1 MKIYFEALLVYMRN
15 LGVDRI
21 WTEMTMSGSH
31 VDYWDQEFQAT
42 KNGDYKKIGIPK
54 QFIKLFDTLVEKYG
68 EEIWDG
74 SQNDWGSDFYRV
86 DINVFLSEREI
97 VITSDIEEQ
106 TTDGLSHEYDVIED
120 PSVQSFLDENEINDF
135 EVSYSGGGDDGYI
148 EDDGYDDEG
157 NQYRLSD
164 DLENYLYSKLKN
176 SFGGWEINEG
186 SSGKFI
192 INRQTML
199 IEHEWYENEWVG
211 SDLRIEITGKDL
223 D

>member
-1 MKIYFEALLVYMRN
+1 MKKYFEALLVYMRN

-21 WTEMTMSGSH
+21 WTEMTMDGSRM
-31 VDYWDQEFQAT
+31 DYWDQEFQAT

-97 VITSDIEEQ
+97 IITSDIEEQ
-106 TTDGLSHEYDVIED
+106 TTDGSSDEYDVIEV
-120 PSVQSFLDENEINDF
+120 PSVQSFLDENEIDDF

-164 DLENYLYSKLKN
+164 DLENYLYSKLNN
-176 SFGGWEINEG
+176 SFGGWEMNEG

-192 INRQTML
+192 INRYTME
-199 IEHEWYENEWVG
+199 IEHEWYENDWVESG
-211 SDLRIEITGKDL
+211 LRIEITEKDL

>member
-1 MKIYFEALLVYMRN
+1 MKKYFEALLVYMRN

-31 VDYWDQEFQAT
+31 VDHWDQEFQAT
-42 KNGDYKKIGIPK
+42 KNGDYKKISVPK
-54 QFIKLFDTLVEKYG
+54 QFIKLFDTLVEKYR

-106 TTDGLSHEYDVIED
+106 TTDGSSDEYDVIEV
-120 PSVQSFLDENEINDF
+120 PSVQSFLDENEIDDF

-164 DLENYLYSKLKN
+164 DLENYLYSKLNN

-192 INRQTML
+192 INRQTME

>member
-1 MKIYFEALLVYMRN
+1 MKKYFEALLVYMRN
-15 LGVDRI
+15 LGVDRV

-31 VDYWDQEFQAT
+31 MDHWDQEFQAT

-106 TTDGLSHEYDVIED
+106 TTDGSSDEYDVIEV
-120 PSVQSFLDENEINDF
+120 PSVQSFLDENEIDDF

-164 DLENYLYSKLKN
+164 DLENYLYSKLNN

>member
-1 MKIYFEALLVYMRN
+1 MKKYFDALLVYMRN
-15 LGVDRI
+15 LGVDRV
-21 WTEMTMSGSH
+21 WTEMTMDGSH

-42 KNGDYKKIGIPK
+42 KNGDYKKIGMPK

-68 EEIWDG
+68 QEIWDG
-74 SQNDWGSDFYRV
+74 SQNEWDSEYYRV
-86 DINVFLSEREI
+86 DINVSLSERKI
-97 VITSDIEEQ
+97 IITSDIEEQ
-106 TTDGLSHEYDVIED
+106 TTDGSSDEYDVIEV
-120 PSVQSFLDENEINDF
+120 PSVQSFLDENEIDDF

-164 DLENYLYSKLKN
+164 DLENYLYSKLNN

-192 INRQTML
+192 INRQTMV
-199 IEHEWYENEWVG
+199 IEHEWYKNDWVG
-211 SDLRIEITGKDL
+211 SDLRIEITEKDL

>member
-1 MKIYFEALLVYMRN
+1 MKKYFEALLVYMRN
-15 LGVDRI
+15 LGVDRV
-21 WTEMTMSGSH
+21 WTEMTMDGSH
-31 VDYWDQEFQAT
+31 MDHWDEEIQAT
-42 KNGDYKKIGIPK
+42 KNGDYKKIGLPK

-68 EEIWDG
+68 QEIWDG
-74 SQNDWGSDFYRV
+74 SQNEWDSEYYRV
-86 DINVFLSEREI
+86 DINVSLSERKI
-97 VITSDIEEQ
+97 IITSDIEEQ
-106 TTDGLSHEYDVIED
+106 TSEGSSHEYDVIEV
-120 PSVQSFLDENEINDF
+120 PSVQSFLDENEIDDF

-164 DLENYLYSKLKN
+164 DLENYLYRQLNN

-192 INRQTML
+192 INRQTME
-199 IEHEWYENEWVG
+199 IEHEWYENDWVG
-211 SDLRIEITGKDL
+211 SDLRIEITEKDL

>member
-1 MKIYFEALLVYMRN
+1 MKKYFEALLVYMRN
-15 LGVDRI
+15 LGVDRV
-21 WTEMTMSGSH
+21 WTEMTMSGSYMDH
-31 VDYWDQEFQAT
+31 WDQEFQAT

-106 TTDGLSHEYDVIED
+106 TTDGSSDEYDVIEV
-120 PSVQSFLDENEINDF
+120 PSVQSFLDENEIDDF

-148 EDDGYDDEG
+148 EDDGSDDEA

-164 DLENYLYSKLKN
+164 DLENYLYSKLNN

-192 INRQTML
+192 INRQTME
-199 IEHEWYENEWVG
+199 IEHEWYENDWVESG
-211 SDLRIEITGKDL
+211 LRIEITEKDL

>member
-15 LGVDRI
+15 LGVDRV
-21 WTEMTMSGSH
+21 WTEMTMDGSRM
-31 VDYWDQEFQAT
+31 DYWDQEFQAT

-68 EEIWDG
+68 GEIWDG
-74 SQNDWGSDFYRV
+74 SQNEWDSEYYRV
-86 DINVFLSEREI
+86 DINVSLSERKI
-97 VITSDIEEQ
+97 IITSDIQKQ
-106 TTDGLSHEYDVIED
+106 TSEGSSDEYDVIED
-120 PSVQSFLDENEINDF
+120 PSVQSFLDDNEIDNF

-164 DLENYLYSKLKN
+164 DLENFLYSKLNN

-192 INRQTML
+192 INRQTME
-199 IEHEWYENEWVG
+199 IEHEWYENDWVG
-211 SDLRIEITGKDL
+211 SDLRIEITEKDL

>member
-1 MKIYFEALLVYMRN
+1 MKKYFEALLVYMRN
-15 LGVDRI
+15 LGVDRV

-31 VDYWDQEFQAT
+31 VDHWDQEFQAT
-42 KNGDYKKIGIPK
+42 KNGDYKKIGMPK

-68 EEIWDG
+68 QEIWDG
-74 SQNDWGSDFYRV
+74 SQNEWDSEHYRV
-86 DINVFLSEREI
+86 DINVSLSERKI
-97 VITSDIEEQ
+97 IITSDIEEQ
-106 TTDGLSHEYDVIED
+106 TTDGSSDEYDVIEV
-120 PSVQSFLDENEINDF
+120 PSVQSFLDENEIDDF

-164 DLENYLYSKLKN
+164 DLENYLYSKLNN

-192 INRQTML
+192 INSQTMV
-199 IEHEWYENEWVG
+199 IEHEWYENDWVG
-211 SDLRIEITGKDL
+211 SDLRIEITEKDL

>member
-21 WTEMTMSGSH
+21 WTEMTMDGSH
-31 VDYWDQEFQAT
+31 MDYWDQEFQAT

-68 EEIWDG
+68 GEIWDG
-74 SQNDWGSDFYRV
+74 SQNEWDSEYYRV
-86 DINVFLSEREI
+86 DINVSLSERKI
-97 VITSDIEEQ
+97 IITSDIQEQ
-106 TTDGLSHEYDVIED
+106 TSEGSSHEYDVIEV
-120 PSVQSFLDENEINDF
+120 PSVQSFLDENEIDDF

-164 DLENYLYSKLKN
+164 DLENYLYRQLNN

-192 INRQTML
+192 INRQTME
-199 IEHEWYENEWVG
+199 IEHEWYENDWVESG
-211 SDLRIEITGKDL
+211 LRIEITEKDL

>member
-1 MKIYFEALLVYMRN
+1 MKKYFEALLVYMRN

-31 VDYWDQEFQAT
+31 VDHWDQEFQAT
-42 KNGDYKKIGIPK
+42 KNGDYKKISVPK
-54 QFIKLFDTLVEKYG
+54 QFIKLFDTLVEKYR

-106 TTDGLSHEYDVIED
+106 TTDGSSDEYDVIEV
-120 PSVQSFLDENEINDF
+120 PSVQSFLDENEIDDF

-164 DLENYLYSKLKN
+164 DLENYLYSKLNN

-192 INRQTML
+192 INRYTME

-211 SDLRIEITGKDL
+211 SDLRIEITEKDL

>member
-1 MKIYFEALLVYMRN
+1 MKKYFEALLVYMRN

-21 WTEMTMSGSH
+21 WTEMTMDGSH
-31 VDYWDQEFQAT
+31 MDYWDQEFQAT

-68 EEIWDG
+68 GEIWDG
-74 SQNDWGSDFYRV
+74 SQNEWDSEYYRV
-86 DINVFLSEREI
+86 DINVSLSERKI
-97 VITSDIEEQ
+97 IITSDIQEQ
-106 TTDGLSHEYDVIED
+106 TSEGSSDEYDVIED
-120 PSVQSFLDENEINDF
+120 PSVQSFLDDNEIDNF

-164 DLENYLYSKLKN
+164 DLENFLYSKLNN

-192 INRQTML
+192 INRQTME

>member
-1 MKIYFEALLVYMRN
+1 MKKYFEALLVYMRN

-31 VDYWDQEFQAT
+31 VDHWDQEFQAT
-42 KNGDYKKIGIPK
+42 KNGDYKKISVPK
-54 QFIKLFDTLVEKYG
+54 QFIKLFDTLVEKYR

-106 TTDGLSHEYDVIED
+106 TTDGSSDEYDVIEV
-120 PSVQSFLDENEINDF
+120 PSVQSFLDENEIDDF

-164 DLENYLYSKLKN
+164 DLENYLYRQLNN

-192 INRQTML
+192 INRQTME
-199 IEHEWYENEWVG
+199 IEHEWYENDWVESG
-211 SDLRIEITGKDL
+211 LRIEITEKDL

>member
-1 MKIYFEALLVYMRN
+1 MKKYFEALLVYMRN
-15 LGVDRI
+15 LGVDRV

-54 QFIKLFDTLVEKYG
+54 QFIKLFDTLVEKYS

-106 TTDGLSHEYDVIED
+106 TTDGSSHEYDVIEV
-120 PSVQSFLDENEINDF
+120 PSVQSFLDENEIDDF

-164 DLENYLYSKLKN
+164 DLENYLYRQLNN

-192 INRQTML
+192 INRQTME
-199 IEHEWYENEWVG
+199 IEHEWYENDWVG
-211 SDLRIEITGKDL
+211 SDLRIEITEKDL

>member
-31 VDYWDQEFQAT
+31 VDHWDQEFQAT
-42 KNGDYKKIGIPK
+42 KNGDYKKISVPK
-54 QFIKLFDTLVEKYG
+54 QFIKLFDTLVEKYRG
-68 EEIWDG
+68 EIWDG

-106 TTDGLSHEYDVIED
+106 TTDDSSDEYDVIEV
-120 PSVQSFLDENEINDF
+120 PSVQSFLDENEIDDF

-164 DLENYLYSKLKN
+164 DLENYLYSKLNN

-199 IEHEWYENEWVG
+199 IEHEWYENDWVG

>member
-15 LGVDRI
+15 LGVDRV
-21 WTEMTMSGSH
+21 WTEMTMDGSRMDH
-31 VDYWDQEFQAT
+31 WDEEIQAT
-42 KNGDYKKIGIPK
+42 KNGDYKKIGLPK

-68 EEIWDG
+68 QEIWDG
-74 SQNDWGSDFYRV
+74 SQNEWDSEYYRV
-86 DINVFLSEREI
+86 DINVSLSERKI
-97 VITSDIEEQ
+97 IITSDIQEQ
-106 TTDGLSHEYDVIED
+106 TSEGSSHEYDVIEV
-120 PSVQSFLDENEINDF
+120 PSVQSFLDENEIDDF

-164 DLENYLYSKLKN
+164 DLENYLYSKLNN

-192 INRQTML
+192 INRQTME
-199 IEHEWYENEWVG
+199 IEHEWYENDWVESG
-211 SDLRIEITGKDL
+211 LRIEITEKDL

>member
-21 WTEMTMSGSH
+21 WTEMTMDGSH
-31 VDYWDQEFQAT
+31 MDHWDEEIQAT
-42 KNGDYKKIGIPK
+42 KNGDYKKIGLPK

-68 EEIWDG
+68 QEIWDG
-74 SQNDWGSDFYRV
+74 SQNEWDSEYYRV
-86 DINVFLSEREI
+86 DINVSLSERKI
-97 VITSDIEEQ
+97 IITSDIEEQ
-106 TTDGLSHEYDVIED
+106 TSEGSSHEYDVIEV
-120 PSVQSFLDENEINDF
+120 PSVQSFLDENEIDDF

-164 DLENYLYSKLKN
+164 DLENYLYRQLNN

-192 INRQTML
+192 INRQTME
-199 IEHEWYENEWVG
+199 IEHEWYENDWVESG
-211 SDLRIEITGKDL
+211 LRIEITEKDL

>member
-54 QFIKLFDTLVEKYG
+54 QFIKLFDTLVEKYR

>member
-1 MKIYFEALLVYMRN
+1 MKKYFEALLVYMRN
-15 LGVDRI
+15 LGVDRV

-42 KNGDYKKIGIPK
+42 KNGDYKKIGLPK
-54 QFIKLFDTLVEKYG
+54 QFVKLFDTLVEKYG
-68 EEIWDG
+68 QEIWEG
-74 SQNDWGSDFYRV
+74 SQNEWDSEYYRV
-86 DINVFLSEREI
+86 DINVSLPERKI
-97 VITSDIEEQ
+97 IITSDIEEQ
-106 TTDGLSHEYDVIED
+106 TTDGSSDEYDVIEV
-120 PSVQSFLDENEINDF
+120 PSVQSFLDDNEIDNF

-164 DLENYLYSKLKN
+164 DLENYLYSKLNN

-192 INRQTML
+192 INRQTME
-199 IEHEWYENEWVG
+199 IEHEWYENDWVG
-211 SDLRIEITGKDL
+211 SDLRIEITEKDL

>member
-1 MKIYFEALLVYMRN
+1 MKKYFEALLVYMRN

-31 VDYWDQEFQAT
+31 MDHWDQEFQAT

-106 TTDGLSHEYDVIED
+106 TTDGSSDEYDVIEV
-120 PSVQSFLDENEINDF
+120 PSVQSFLDENEIDDF

-164 DLENYLYSKLKN
+164 DLENYLYSKLNN

-192 INRQTML
+192 INRQTME

-211 SDLRIEITGKDL
+211 SDLRIEITEKDL

>member
-1 MKIYFEALLVYMRN
+1 MKKYFEALLVYMRN
-15 LGVDRI
+15 LGVDRV
-21 WTEMTMSGSH
+21 WTEMTMDGSH

-42 KNGDYKKIGIPK
+42 KNGDYKKITVPK
-54 QFIKLFDTLVEKYG
+54 QFIKLFDTLVEKYSQ
-68 EEIWDG
+68 EIWDE
-74 SQNDWGSDFYRV
+74 SQNEWGSDYYRV
-86 DINVFLSEREI
+86 DINVSLSERKI
-97 VITSDIEEQ
+97 IITSDIEEQ
-106 TTDGLSHEYDVIED
+106 TTDGSSDEYDVIEV
-120 PSVQSFLDENEINDF
+120 PSVQSFLDENEIDDF

-164 DLENYLYSKLKN
+164 DLENYLYSKLNN

-192 INRQTML
+192 INRQTMV
-199 IEHEWYENEWVG
+199 IEHEWYENDWVG
-211 SDLRIEITGKDL
+211 SDLRIEITEKDL

>member
-1 MKIYFEALLVYMRN
+1 MKKYFEALLVYMRN
-15 LGVDRI
+15 LGVDRV
-21 WTEMTMSGSH
+21 WTEMTMDGSH
-31 VDYWDQEFQAT
+31 MDHWDEEIQAT
-42 KNGDYKKIGIPK
+42 KNGDYKKIGLPK

-68 EEIWDG
+68 QEIWDG
-74 SQNDWGSDFYRV
+74 SQNEWDSEYYRV
-86 DINVFLSEREI
+86 DINVSLSERKI
-97 VITSDIEEQ
+97 IITSDIQEQ
-106 TTDGLSHEYDVIED
+106 TSEGSSHEYDVIEV
-120 PSVQSFLDENEINDF
+120 PSVQSFLDENEIDDF

-164 DLENYLYSKLKN
+164 DLENYLYRQLNN

-192 INRQTML
+192 INRQTME
-199 IEHEWYENEWVG
+199 IEHEWYENDWVG
-211 SDLRIEITGKDL
+211 SDLRIEITEKDL

>member
-21 WTEMTMSGSH
+21 WTEMTMYGSH
-31 VDYWDQEFQAT
+31 VDHWDQEFQAT
-42 KNGDYKKIGIPK
+42 KNGDYKKISVPK
-54 QFIKLFDTLVEKYG
+54 QFIKLFDTLVEKYR

-106 TTDGLSHEYDVIED
+106 TTDDSSDEYDVIEV
-120 PSVQSFLDENEINDF
+120 PSVQSFLDENEIDDF

-164 DLENYLYSKLKN
+164 DLENYLYSKLNN

-199 IEHEWYENEWVG
+199 IEHEWYENDWVG

>member
-21 WTEMTMSGSH
+21 WTEMTMDGSH
-31 VDYWDQEFQAT
+31 MDYWDQEFQAT

-68 EEIWDG
+68 GEIWDG
-74 SQNDWGSDFYRV
+74 SQNEWDSEYYRV
-86 DINVFLSEREI
+86 DINVSLSERKI
-97 VITSDIEEQ
+97 IITSDIQEQ
-106 TTDGLSHEYDVIED
+106 TSEGSSHEYDVIEV
-120 PSVQSFLDENEINDF
+120 PSVQSFLDENEIDDF

-164 DLENYLYSKLKN
+164 DLENYLYRQLNN

-192 INRQTML
+192 INRQTME
-199 IEHEWYENEWVG
+199 IEHEWYENDWVG
-211 SDLRIEITGKDL
+211 SDLRIEITEKDL

>member
-1 MKIYFEALLVYMRN
+1 MKKYFEALLVYMRN

-21 WTEMTMSGSH
+21 WTEMTMDGSRM
-31 VDYWDQEFQAT
+31 DYWDQEFQAT

-68 EEIWDG
+68 GEIWDG
-74 SQNDWGSDFYRV
+74 SQNEWDSEYYRV
-86 DINVFLSEREI
+86 DINVSLSERKI
-97 VITSDIEEQ
+97 IITSDIQEQ
-106 TTDGLSHEYDVIED
+106 TSEGSSHEYDVIEV
-120 PSVQSFLDENEINDF
+120 PSVQSFLDENEIDDF

-164 DLENYLYSKLKN
+164 DLENYLYRQLNN

-192 INRQTML
+192 INRQTME
-199 IEHEWYENEWVG
+199 IEHEWYENDWVESG
-211 SDLRIEITGKDL
+211 LRIEITEKDL